1 MEEHL
6 SVSDSTYRVQLA
18 LEAAKYTMHDS
29 NPAQTFGYVAEQLGK
44 LGIAYLH
51 VIEPAD
57 KEAYKVDGVS
67 FSATKHLK
75 SLFGGTIITAQGY
88 DYESGNAVIA
98 RGDADLVA
106 FGKLFIA
113 NPDPPKQFQLSGP
126 LNRPDASTFYGG
138 DERGYIDYPALELET
153 AATN

>member
-1 MEEHL
+1 M
-6 SVSDSTYRVQLA
+6 SDSTYRVQLA

-75 SLFGGTIITAQGY
+75 SLFGGTDPSPKNWTQGMLGFLLPERFS
-88 DYESGNAVIA
+88 DQRRKHEEVIYQ
-98 RGDADLVA
+98 RADHRYFA
-106 FGKLFIA
+106 
-113 NPDPPKQFQLSGP
+113 
-126 LNRPDASTFYGG
+126 AS
-138 DERGYIDYPALELET
+138 
-153 AATN
+153 